1 MQCLKL
7 GFDLCLL
14 SEETDKSNALYLFF
28 SLKEACMKK
37 VKLVVAEKFIGKR
50 NLEDVLLSAFQTE
63 LSMLKNDE
71 LSVIMKST
79 KQSQDSFCSGKE
91 LRNGTNE

>member
-1 MQCLKL
+1 
-7 GFDLCLL
+7 
-14 SEETDKSNALYLFF
+14 
-28 SLKEACMKK
+28 MKK
-37 VKLVVAEKFIGKR
+37 VKLVVAEKFVGKR
-50 NLEDVLLSAFQTE
+50 ELEDVLISAFQTE

-71 LSVIMKST
+71 FSAIMKST

>member
-28 SLKEACMKK
+28 SHKEACIKN
-37 VKLVVAEKFIGKR
+37 VKLVVTEKFVGKR
-50 NLEDVLLSAFQTE
+50 NLEDVLISAF
-63 LSMLKNDE
+63 
-71 LSVIMKST
+71 
-79 KQSQDSFCSGKE
+79 
-91 LRNGTNE
+91 